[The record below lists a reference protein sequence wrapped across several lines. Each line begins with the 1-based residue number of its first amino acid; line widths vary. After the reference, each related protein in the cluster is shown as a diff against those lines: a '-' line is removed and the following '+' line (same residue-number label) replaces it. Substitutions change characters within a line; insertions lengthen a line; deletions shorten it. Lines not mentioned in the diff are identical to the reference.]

1 MRMSPTM
8 LAALAALP
16 AACLMAPGCSTA
28 NVQSAGKKS
37 EIAASVTV
45 ATVTRKNVPVEV
57 RAIGNVEAYTT
68 ISVKAQIGG
77 ELTRVHFHE
86 GDSVKKGDLL
96 FQIDP
101 RPYEEA
107 IRQAEAN
114 LAKDAALLNQAE
126 ANRAHDAAQEKYVR
140 EQAGR
145 YAKLFEHGVLSRDQ
159 ADQVRSDADA
169 RAEAVRADQA
179 AIESARAAANAD
191 KAALDTLKLQLS
203 YCSIRSPIDGKT
215 GNLAIKQG
223 NIVKANDVDL
233 VTINQVQP
241 IYVTFSVPEDRLPEI
256 KQHMA
261 KGKLAVLANRPSD
274 NTTLGQ
280 GAITFI
286 DNAIDAT
293 TGTIKLKGTFPNENE
308 NLWPGQFVSV
318 VLRLATKPDAIVVP
332 SQVVQTG
339 QTGNYVF
346 VVKPDETV
354 EMRTVTKG
362 TKIGSEIEI
371 ENGLQPGETVVS
383 NGQLR
388 LAPGMRVQVK
398 K

>member
-1 MRMSPTM
+1 
-8 LAALAALP
+8 
-16 AACLMAPGCSTA
+16 MAPGCSTA

-261 KGKLAVLANRPSD
+261 KGKLAVLANRPRD

-318 VLRLATKPDAIVVP
+318 VLRLATKPDASVVP